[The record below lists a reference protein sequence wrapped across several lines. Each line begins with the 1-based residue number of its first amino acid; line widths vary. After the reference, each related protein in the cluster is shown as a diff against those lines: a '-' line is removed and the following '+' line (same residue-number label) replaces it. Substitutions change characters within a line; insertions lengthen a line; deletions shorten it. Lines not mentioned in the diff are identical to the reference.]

1 MAILF
6 DLDGTLLDT
15 APDFVYAVNLMQSRA
30 NLNPTPLASLRPF
43 VSDGINGLIQAAF
56 GIDTTRPENAALA
69 NELLKIYQENIC
81 RFTQP
86 FPGMLSLLTFL
97 EENNIPWGIVT
108 NKYSY
113 LTEEILKQLNL
124 KERAF
129 CVVSGDTTPFAKP
142 HPAPL
147 LHASKILKV
156 DPKSCVYIGDAKRD
170 IDAGKAAGMT
180 TITALFGYINNIET
194 AIEWG
199 ASHHVHHVDE
209 LIPWIKSWKNIKDE

>member
-43 VSDGINGLIQAAF
+43 ISDGINGLIQAAF
-56 GIDTTRPENAALA
+56 GIDTTHPENAVLA

-97 EENNIPWGIVT
+97 EE
-108 NKYSY
+108 K
-113 LTEEILKQLNL
+113 
-124 KERAF
+124 
-129 CVVSGDTTPFAKP
+129 
-142 HPAPL
+142 
-147 LHASKILKV
+147 
-156 DPKSCVYIGDAKRD
+156 
-170 IDAGKAAGMT
+170 
-180 TITALFGYINNIET
+180 
-194 AIEWG
+194 
-199 ASHHVHHVDE
+199 
-209 LIPWIKSWKNIKDE
+209 